1 MINNCLSGRTC
12 GTITNVWCIRLLRDY
27 PECEWCAGGIS
38 GMLTCV
44 IFENVVL
51 AGAFSNWFWGKNTL
65 SDVKYA
71 RHILIYHTEAIENNS
86 EWYYHNYLELRYASP
101 EFLMISENCRLMEI
115 WRTLLSSYV
124 NNFQRL
130 EILLLRD
137 NYYSTSWLSS
147 QNEIVCT
154 CSFVVYNKKC
164 VFSLISTIL

>member
-1 MINNCLSGRTC
+1 MYPVVTGLSRVRVMCRRHFG
-12 GTITNVWCIRLLRDY
+12 NVDVRHIRK
-27 PECEWCAGGIS
+27 CCFGWS
-38 GMLTCV
+38 F
-44 IFENVVL
+44 FEL
-51 AGAFSNWFWGKNTL
+51 ILGENTL

-86 EWYYHNYLELRYASP
+86 EWYYHNYLDLRYASP